1 MKQGGAPPTG
11 KWIGNPQGGVSAP
24 EALILPNP
32 MTRFSG
38 TASRLRAL
46 AADQPIAD
54 WLMFMADV
62 SEAQHKASTTL
73 PPLPAIDQ
81 SLVDRSV
88 AGRMPPLAADG
99 HHRNPAWREG
109 LAIILDELEARSV
122 PAPALEAITRVRGAS
137 TDDIEDL
144 ADGFLRDFAGSGDA
158 GATLYVAA
166 ALQVYFTRLAGSLD
180 ASALRLLP
188 QRGLC
193 PCCGSTPVSGMIMA
207 SGDAPGIRYLYCSLC
222 STAWNH
228 TRAICITCES
238 TRRVSLKEI
247 EGGPGIVK
255 AETCD
260 DCQTYAKMIYQAKD
274 TQSRSL
280 RRRSGVARARHH
292 GRGSRLGAARRQSD
306 AADRLAQ
313 SLQLQSDGH
322 QSGNDPEHH
331 NAARHRQ
338 KHRQA
343 ERSADHGERRQ
354 ADGRQ
359 RHQQRGRGSRRPCRA
374 QASPG

>member
-1 MKQGGAPPTG
+1 MKQGGTPPSG
-11 KWIGNPQGGVSAP
+11 KWMGNPQGGVKSP
-24 EALILPNP
+24 EPLILPNP
-32 MTRFSG
+32 TTRFAD
-38 TASRLRAL
+38 TAARLRAL
-46 AADQPIAD
+46 VTGHPMSE
-54 WLMFMADV
+54 WLMFMAALSD
-62 SEAQHKASTTL
+62 AQHAAATTL
-73 PPLPAIDQ
+73 APLPAIDR

-99 HHRNPAWREG
+99 HHRNSAWRDG
-109 LAIILDELEARSV
+109 LVMLLDGLEASSLR
-122 PAPALEAITRVRGAS
+122 APAREAVEKLRGAT

-144 ADGFLRDFAGSGDA
+144 ADDFLRGSVSSGDV

-193 PCCGSTPVSGMIMA
+193 PCCGSTAVSGTITA

-238 TRRVSLKEI
+238 TRHVSLKEI

-260 DCQTYAKMIYQAKD
+260 DCQTYAKMIYLAKD
-274 TQSRSL
+274 TKADPYADDL
-280 RRRSGVARARHH
+280 ATLDLDIMVGEAGWARHAPNPMLLI
-292 GRGSRLGAARRQSD
+292 G
-306 AADRLAQ
+306 
-313 SLQLQSDGH
+313 
-322 QSGNDPEHH
+322 
-331 NAARHRQ
+331 
-338 KHRQA
+338 
-343 ERSADHGERRQ
+343 
-354 ADGRQ
+354 
-359 RHQQRGRGSRRPCRA
+359 
-374 QASPG
+374 

>member
-1 MKQGGAPPTG
+1 MKQGGTPPSG
-11 KWIGNPQGGVSAP
+11 KWVGNPQGGVKTP
-24 EALILPNP
+24 EPLILPNP
-32 MTRFSG
+32 TARF
-38 TASRLRAL
+38 ADAAYRLKAL
-46 AADQPIAD
+46 AAGHPTAE
-54 WLMFMADV
+54 WLMFMATL
-62 SEAQHKASTTL
+62 SEAQHTAATTL
-73 PPLPAIDQ
+73 APLPAIDR

-99 HHRNPAWREG
+99 HHRNSAWRDG
-109 LAIILDELEARSV
+109 LIMLLDGLEASSLR
-122 PAPALEAITRVRGAS
+122 APAREAVEKLRGAT

-144 ADGFLRDFAGSGDA
+144 ADDFLRGSVSSGDV

-193 PCCGSTPVSGMIMA
+193 PCCGSTAVSGVITA

-238 TRRVSLKEI
+238 TRHVSLKEI

-274 TQSRSL
+274 TKADPYADDL
-280 RRRSGVARARHH
+280 ATLDLDIMVGEAGWARHAPNPMLLI
-292 GRGSRLGAARRQSD
+292 G
-306 AADRLAQ
+306 
-313 SLQLQSDGH
+313 
-322 QSGNDPEHH
+322 
-331 NAARHRQ
+331 
-338 KHRQA
+338 
-343 ERSADHGERRQ
+343 
-354 ADGRQ
+354 
-359 RHQQRGRGSRRPCRA
+359 
-374 QASPG
+374 